1 MKIKDF
7 IPIIQQ
13 FPNQYPELE
22 QLVKHYD
29 SNASVQI
36 QLQDTPIEEIGK
48 QVFKE
53 YLKNQQL
60 PDIVVQ
66 DILSSIWDQFYTLF
80 GPKAETEI
88 RGIDSVKKNILYKN
102 ITQELIKPYCYEPC
116 ILIGYQDNICR
127 LKMHHVRLN
136 KYTHLLETED
146 GTSIKGLDVLPFSY
160 TIKLKNKYKEYPV
173 YRSTEN
179 ISLNNKE
186 IYGILTVTNMPS
198 NNQTNKT
205 YSIIAYDKDYDLY
218 DELVTSNSFLYIKSL
233 AKIYAEILYHPH
245 AIFSS
250 KASEPY
256 DWLEIYVNFN
266 QKNEERLEIL

>member
-22 QLVKHYD
+22 QLVKNYD
-29 SNASVQI
+29 TNASIQI
-36 QLQDTPIEEIGK
+36 QLQDPPIEEMGK

-66 DILSSIWDQFYTLF
+66 DILSKIWDQFYALF

-88 RGIDSVKKNILYKN
+88 RGMDSVKKNILYKN
-102 ITQELIKPYCYEPC
+102 ITQELIKPYYYEPRT
-116 ILIGYQDNICR
+116 LIGYQDNICR
-127 LKMHHVRLN
+127 LRIHHVRLN

-146 GTSIKGLDVLPFSY
+146 GTPIKGLDALPFTY
-160 TIKLKNKYKEYPV
+160 TIKLKNEYKEYPV

-179 ISLNNKE
+179 IRLQNHQ
-186 IYGILTVTNMPS
+186 IYGVLTVTNIPS
-198 NNQTNKT
+198 NSQTNKT

-233 AKIYAEILYHPH
+233 AQTYAKILYHPH

-266 QKNEERLEIL
+266 KEDEERLEVL

>member
-22 QLVKHYD
+22 QLVKNYD
-29 SNASVQI
+29 NNTSIRI
-36 QLQDTPIEEIGK
+36 QLQDPPIEEIGK
-48 QVFKE
+48 QVFQE

-60 PDIVVQ
+60 PDIIVQ
-66 DILSSIWDQFYTLF
+66 DILSKMWNQFYTLF

-88 RGIDSVKKNILYKN
+88 RGINSVKKNILYKH
-102 ITQELIKPYCYEPC
+102 ITQELIKPYSYEPC
-116 ILIGYQDNICR
+116 TLIGYQDNICR
-127 LKMHHVRLN
+127 LRIHHVKLN
-136 KYTHLLETED
+136 KYTHLLETKD
-146 GTSIKGLDVLPFSY
+146 GKPIKGLDALPFTY
-160 TIKLKNKYKEYPV
+160 TIKLKNRYQEYPV
-173 YRSTEN
+173 YRNTDN
-179 ISLNNKE
+179 INLQGHQT
-186 IYGILTVTNMPS
+186 YGILTVTNMPS

-266 QKNEERLEIL
+266 QKNEERLEVL

>member
-22 QLVKHYD
+22 QLVKNYD
-29 SNASVQI
+29 TNTSIQI
-36 QLQDTPIEEIGK
+36 QLQEPPIEEMGK

-66 DILSSIWDQFYTLF
+66 DILSSIWNQFYALF

-88 RGIDSVKKNILYKN
+88 RGINSVKKNILYKN

-116 ILIGYQDNICR
+116 TLIGYQDNICR

-136 KYTHLLETED
+136 KYTHLVETED
-146 GTSIKGLDVLPFSY
+146 GTSIKGLDALPFSY

-179 ISLNNKE
+179 ISLKNKD
-186 IYGILTVTNMPS
+186 IYGVLTITNIPPNS
-198 NNQTNKT
+198 QTNKI

-233 AKIYAEILYHPH
+233 AQTYAKILYHPQV
-245 AIFSS
+245 IFSS

-266 QKNEERLEIL
+266 QENEERLEIL